1 MLHFSCDLCGQ
12 QLRNER
18 YVAKLEIFPAFD
30 PEAIDEEMLEEDH
43 LQDVAE
49 TLDEME
55 AAGIETIDDSDET
68 KQFRF
73 DLCPTC
79 HKKYLNDPLG
89 RNAFNRLN
97 FSEN

>member
-12 QLRNER
+12 QLCDER
-18 YVAKLEIFPAFD
+18 YVAKMEVFPAFD
-30 PEAIDEEMLEEDH
+30 PEAIDEEMLEADH

-49 TLDEME
+49 TLSEME
-55 AAGIETIDDSDET
+55 AEGINTLDDSTEA

-73 DLCPTC
+73 DLCSTC
-79 HKKYLNDPLG
+79 HKKFLLDPLG
-89 RNAFNRLN
+89 RNSLNRMN